1 MSAGALVRELLSRR
15 VPHVLG
21 VYLAAGW
28 GLLEFADWAEG
39 RLTASVPFTDY
50 VMYGWILILPIVLF
64 AAWSWGK
71 GTPSSLAV
79 ASRRPTP
86 TSIAVLP
93 FVNLSDALDRDYLSD
108 GISEELINT
117 LSKVEGLQVVSR
129 TSSFAYKEKSVDV
142 RTLGRELSV
151 GSILEGSVRVAGDRL
166 RVTTQLIDASDGYQ
180 LWSERFDRQMEDVFA
195 IEDEIA
201 ANVARVLRVILSDEE
216 REGLGR
222 LPTPSVEAYE
232 FYLRG
237 RQFLHQTRRRSL
249 EYAREMFERAVA
261 ADPNY
266 ALAYAGLASSS
277 AIIFQYYANLTEDLE
292 RADEASRRALEL
304 GPELAE
310 AHAARGFALFLA
322 KRLDEAEVEFK
333 AAISLDPKL
342 YEGYYYY
349 GRACFQQ
356 GRMEEAA
363 ALFDRASQA
372 REEYQAAFFAAQAR
386 EALGDH
392 SGAGVAYERA
402 LQVAEKHMELN
413 PDDPRAAT
421 MRAVALC
428 RIGRFE
434 EGVHWAKRALAIDPL
449 DGGVRYNVACLYSL
463 EGMTEEAIAA
473 LEEAV
478 RVGFGNPEWME
489 RDPDLDPLRGH
500 PRFEALLERIRRDAR
515 QEASSTE
522 EQSE

>member
-1 MSAGALVRELLSRR
+1 MSAGGLIRELLGRR
-15 VPHVLG
+15 VPQVLG

-39 RLTASVPFTDY
+39 RLTESFAFTDY
-50 VMYGWILILPIVLF
+50 VIAGWILVLPLIVL
-64 AAWSWGK
+64 AAWTWGK
-71 GTPSSLAV
+71 GSASSV
-79 ASRRPTP
+79 TVRGRRPAS

-93 FVNLSDALDRDYLSD
+93 FVNLSDAPDRDYLSD
-108 GISEELINT
+108 GISEELISA
-117 LSKVEGLQVVSR
+117 LSRVEGLQVVSR
-129 TSSFAYKEKSVDV
+129 TSAFAYKGKSVDV
-142 RTLGRELSV
+142 RTLGRELNV
-151 GSILEGSVRVAGDRL
+151 GSVLEGSVRVAGDRL
-166 RVTTQLIDASDGYQ
+166 RVTTQLIDVSDGYH

-261 ADPNY
+261 ADPGY
-266 ALAYAGLASSS
+266 ALAYAGIASSS
-277 AIIFQYYANLTEDLE
+277 AIIFQYYANRTEDLE

-304 GPELAE
+304 GPDLAE
-310 AHAARGFALFLA
+310 AHAARGLALFLA

-333 AAISLDPKL
+333 TAISLDPKL

-363 ALFDRASQA
+363 RLFDRASQA
-372 REEYQAAFFAAQAR
+372 REEYQAAFFAAQSR

-392 SGAGVAYERA
+392 IGARTAYERA
-402 LQVAEKHMELN
+402 LEVAQKHMQLN

-434 EGVHWAKRALAIDPL
+434 EGVHWAERALAIDPL

-463 EGMTEEAIAA
+463 EGMIEEAIAA

-489 RDPDLDPLRGH
+489 RDPDLDPLKGH
-500 PRFEALLERIRRDAR
+500 PRFEALLTSIRQTDVIGDR
-515 QEASSTE
+515 
-522 EQSE
+522 